1 MSLDHF
7 RPIGE
12 FTMSRHRRQFLWST
26 LGLGSLMLMPGSI
39 RAQATS
45 RRSAVDALALD
56 GSVKSL
62 SSGAFTDF
70 AAALRGNVLSP
81 GDDGYDSA
89 RRIFF
94 HDRFDR
100 RPAFIVQATGPADV
114 ALAVAFARENN
125 LLMSIKG
132 GGHSDL
138 ATSGHDQAMMLDLGL
153 LRGVRV
159 DPRSRR
165 AWVAGA
171 TPAGLID
178 HESAPHL
185 LATPLGGEPTVGFG
199 GLALGGGFGKLGRT
213 YGLTL
218 DSVRSI
224 DVVCADGQLR
234 RASADEN
241 ADLFWALR
249 GGGSNFG
256 VATAFEIDLHP
267 VPERVFAGAL
277 SFPFRQLRQVVR
289 AYGDFSGRAPDD
301 LYVELYIDVRD
312 SADASL
318 LQLNVCYIGRDSD
331 AALRPL
337 RQFGDVLR
345 DDIRPVSFA
354 TAQHAEAHQAAR
366 APEEGAPRDTFFRS
380 GLLEGLAAPLASVIA
395 ESLNPEPGRRVTML
409 FLHAGGAISR
419 RPPASTAFSHRSA
432 SHDMIFVGRWSKGEA
447 RHGEHIAQ
455 IWAHL
460 LPFTRGFY
468 VNEMAGGVNPSEV
481 ADNYGANAF
490 RLAEIKR
497 RWDPDNL
504 FRLNANILPAG

>member
-1 MSLDHF
+1 
-7 RPIGE
+7 
-12 FTMSRHRRQFLWST
+12 
-26 LGLGSLMLMPGSI
+26 
-39 RAQATS
+39 
-45 RRSAVDALALD
+45 
-56 GSVKSL
+56 
-62 SSGAFTDF
+62 
-70 AAALRGNVLSP
+70 
-81 GDDGYDSA
+81 
-89 RRIFF
+89 
-94 HDRFDR
+94 
-100 RPAFIVQATGPADV
+100 
-114 ALAVAFARENN
+114 
-125 LLMSIKG
+125 
-132 GGHSDL
+132 
-138 ATSGHDQAMMLDLGL
+138 MMLDIGL
-153 LRGVRV
+153 LRGVRI
-159 DPRSRR
+159 DPGKRQ

-178 HESAPHL
+178 HETAPHL

-234 RASADEN
+234 RASAGEN

-267 VPERVFAGAL
+267 VPERVFAGVL
-277 SFPFRQLRQVVR
+277 TFPFHQLRQVVG
-289 AYGDFSGRAPDD
+289 AYGDFSGRASEH

-312 SADASL
+312 NADASL
-318 LQLNVCYIGRDSD
+318 LQLNVCYIGSDAD

-354 TAQHAEAHQAAR
+354 TAQNAEAHQAVR
-366 APEEGAPRDTFFRS
+366 AHGESAPHDTFFRS
-380 GLLEGLAAPLASVIA
+380 GLLEGLGAPLTSAIA
-395 ESLNPEPGRRVTML
+395 ESLSPEPGWRVTML

-419 RPPASTAFSHRSA
+419 RPPASTAFSRRST
-432 SHDMIFVGRWSKGEA
+432 SHDMIFASRWTKGEA
-447 RHGEHIAQ
+447 RHGEHMAQ
-455 IWAHL
+455 IWARL
-460 LPFTRGFY
+460 QRFTRGFY
-468 VNEMAGGVNPSEV
+468 INEMAGAVSPSEV
-481 ADNYGANAF
+481 ADNYGANAS
-490 RLAEIKR
+490 RLAAVKR